1 MKEVTKP
8 LEEEKIHKRRTVG
21 SVHVSKMMKSDKHTS
36 SSSASEMPP
45 CDQVSMAGEIVVA
58 TVMVNYMLCNSLMCI
73 CYPRAN

>member
-45 CDQVSMAGEIVVA
+45 CDQVSMVGEIVVA
-58 TVMVNYMLCNSLMCI
+58 TVMVNYMLCNSLVHLLSTC
-73 CYPRAN
+73 